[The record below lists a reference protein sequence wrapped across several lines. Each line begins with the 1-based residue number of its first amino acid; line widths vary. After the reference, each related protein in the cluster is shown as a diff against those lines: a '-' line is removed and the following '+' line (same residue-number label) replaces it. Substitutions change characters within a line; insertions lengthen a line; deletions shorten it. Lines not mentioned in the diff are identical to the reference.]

1 MVCKKNQPL
10 YIGRLPLDNYI
21 VIYISIEP
29 VLTLSP
35 TSVTETY
42 GNVVTFTCQTNGTQ
56 LAWSVAGTVID
67 QSHTNNDMISVY
79 TNNTSNG
86 ILSVLTIRA
95 VPINGIGGITVTC
108 SLTIFHSKSSTLKI
122 IGTVHSFYFLY

>member
-1 MVCKKNQPL
+1 ML
-10 YIGRLPLDNYI
+10 F
-21 VIYISIEP
+21 
-29 VLTLSP
+29 P

-42 GNVVTFTCQTNGTQ
+42 GNVVDFTCQTNGTQ
-56 LAWSVAGTVID
+56 LVWTVAGTVIH
-67 QSHTNNDMISVY
+67 QSHINNDISVY
-79 TNNTSNG
+79 TTNTSNG

-122 IGTVHSFYFLY
+122 IGTVH